1 LNSSFAKALLFLA
14 FALPLVAQAQQEPPA
29 SASTAEAAPSDQQLA
44 AARCPISEE
53 KFLPGDYYYCI
64 GAMNYGEHNYRNTM
78 RFFTIAASW
87 ASKPAQYV
95 LGIMALNGDHQPV
108 NRALALA
115 WWTLAAERPQS
126 RFQGDYDVLNKAAS
140 REEHAQA
147 NALLAT
153 MRPIY
158 GDEVAARRAEAR
170 YVSGMQWL
178 RWVDSG
184 GSSICLAGL
193 GGMSGQVPSP
203 SGCPS
208 VQQVVA
214 TIDKLAGTVFDG
226 WTGHVV
232 VGPLQR
238 AEAPSTG
245 DGGK

>member
-1 LNSSFAKALLFLA
+1 LISSLGKAVLFLA
-14 FALPLVAQAQQEPPA
+14 LSLPLLAQAQEA
-29 SASTAEAAPSDQQLA
+29 SSTSAGTADLAPTDQQLA

-64 GAMNYGEHNYRNTM
+64 GAMNYGEHNYRDTV

-95 LGIMALNGDHQPV
+95 LGVMALNGDHQPV
-108 NRALALA
+108 DRALALA

-126 RFQGDYDVLNKAAS
+126 RFQGDYDMLNKAAS
-140 REEHAQA
+140 PGEHAQA
-147 NALLAT
+147 NALLAK

-158 GDEVAARRAEAR
+158 GDQVAARRAEAR
-170 YVSGMQWL
+170 YVAGMQWL
-178 RWVDSG
+178 KWIDG
-184 GSSICLAGL
+184 GGHSICLAGF
-193 GGMSGQVPSP
+193 GGMSGPAASP

-238 AEAPSTG
+238 AEAPSSG
-245 DGGK
+245 SGSK